1 MRETKAAATLTATL
15 LAPKGEARPAG
26 WRVASRAPE
35 GRPWYADLHDGA
47 TAPRPAARPGDAP
60 ASAGRA
66 QSDLDGAEDSC
77 PNRSRINAGTGADAP
92 VVRGAGSSDQVP
104 STAPAPPALE
114 AAHALAPVASLARL
128 GARLD
133 TGVALSGGGPAPGG
147 RVRITARLDRDLHRR
162 LKLASAHL
170 ETSSQELIIDALG
183 HYLDGVAA
191 GPMRGHCACL
201 VEGGRRAA
209 EDCGACG
216 PGAAR

>member
-1 MRETKAAATLTATL
+1 MRETKAAATLTAAL

-47 TAPRPAARPGDAP
+47 TAAHPAPGPGEAP
-60 ASAGRA
+60 APDR
-66 QSDLDGAEDSC
+66 SDGSQDRGADWT
-77 PNRSRINAGTGADAP
+77 RIDAGTGPEYDAAPRAASNDRTVLAD
-92 VVRGAGSSDQVP
+92 
-104 STAPAPPALE
+104 PAPPGPE
-114 AAHALAPVASLARL
+114 AAHAPAPVASLARI
-128 GARLD
+128 GARSD
-133 TGVALSGGGPAPGG
+133 TGVAFSGDRAPGPG
-147 RVRITARLDRDLHRR
+147 DRVRITARLDRDLHRR

-201 VEGGRRAA
+201 AEGGRRAA
-209 EDCGACG
+209 EACG
-216 PGAAR
+216 SCGPEAAR